1 MIDLD
6 HFILPESP
14 FIGDYIVGTYLL
26 RKLIRDPEDIIK
38 TAVMMATE
46 QTTGTW
52 IRVPG

>member
-6 HFILPESP
+6 HFILPETPS
-14 FIGDYIVGTYLL
+14 IEDYIIGTYLL
-26 RKLIRDPEDIIK
+26 RRHLRGPEDIIK

-46 QTTGTW
+46 QKTGTW